1 MNGSSLSDLANASPE
16 QIKQILALMPR
27 EFTDR
32 VREAL
37 PPGESAPQA
46 AVTAPTEPTV
56 LVEPGAPVPP
66 APFPVQPDTKPNAP
80 MFAFD
85 PPPAFE
91 RVPIDFA
98 LYDPE
103 RAQGRSILGILHGN
117 IEFPKH
123 ASSGRALVIT
133 VMEPTP
139 VVDNNGRV
147 FEAHVGQD
155 VIVEATFWLLAL
167 LRRSMDKEKVG
178 EIWLR
183 PLFRVPIGSG
193 EFVPAWDIRSGRLHD
208 RATFRQFVQSRA
220 SGK

>member
-16 QIKQILALMPR
+16 QIKQILAMMPR
-27 EFTDR
+27 EFTDK

-37 PPGESAPQA
+37 PPNEAPKEVQE
-46 AVTAPTEPTV
+46 VTAPLPTEP
-56 LVEPGAPVPP
+56 APPQPP
-66 APFPVQPDTKPNAP
+66 APFPVQPETKPNVP

-85 PPPAFE
+85 PPPSFE
-91 RVPIDFA
+91 RTPIDFA

-103 RAQGRSILGILHGN
+103 HAHGRSILGILHGN

-139 VVDNNGRV
+139 VVDNVGRV
-147 FEAHVGQD
+147 FEAHIGQD
-155 VIVEATFWLLAL
+155 IIVEATFWLLAL
-167 LRRSMDKEKVG
+167 LRRSADKEKVG
-178 EIWLR
+178 EVWLR
-183 PLFRVPIGSG
+183 PMFRVPIGQG
-193 EFVPAWDIRSGRLHD
+193 EFVPAWDIRHGRIHD
-208 RATFRQFVQSRA
+208 RATFRQFVQSRV